1 MNQINIAVAAD
12 CTLAYEGLKRILSGD
27 TAFNLL
33 GMSSSFSELL
43 HKAEQKPSIILICPN
58 TFSRMIMKSDKLKH
72 LFKNHPDI
80 KIIVFNVGPEEEDEM
95 LGLFKAGLMGIIY
108 KSDLPSVFPKAIRA
122 VHSNEIW
129 IKRKSIF
136 NLVKYG
142 TRKIAVK
149 TNQNKTRGLLT
160 MREAEILDIIAEG
173 CTNKTIANRLHISEH
188 TVKYHIQNIFRKL
201 NIKNRVEAVIFKS
214 MQAID

>member
-1 MNQINIAVAAD
+1 MNQINIAVATD

-43 HKAEQKPSIILICPN
+43 HKAEQKPSIILICLS

-72 LFKNHPDI
+72 LFKNHADI

-108 KSDLPSVFPKAIRA
+108 KNDLPSVFPKAIRA

-129 IKRKSIF
+129 IKRKTIF
-136 NLVKYG
+136 NLVKFG
-142 TRKIAVK
+142 TKKIAVRPSQKK
-149 TNQNKTRGLLT
+149 THGLLT
-160 MREAEILDIIAEG
+160 IREAEILDLIAEG
-173 CTNKTIANRLHISEH
+173 DSNKAIAGRLHISEH

-214 MQAID
+214 MQTID